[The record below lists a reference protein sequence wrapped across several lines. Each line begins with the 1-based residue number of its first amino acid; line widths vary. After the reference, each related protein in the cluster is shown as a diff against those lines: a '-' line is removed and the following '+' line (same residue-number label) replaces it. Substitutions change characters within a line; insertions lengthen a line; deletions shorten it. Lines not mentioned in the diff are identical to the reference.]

1 MTYKLRMM
9 TEAIRSEARGETA
22 ISVPAGANLSVPYK
36 NGGGSEIVSVNW
48 EGETVR
54 FFAGDLRDRADL
66 LEAETHSFPN
76 TAHVHQEIR

>member
-1 MTYKLRMM
+1 MTYRLRMM
-9 TEAIRSEARGETA
+9 TEAIRNEVKGELA
-22 ISVPAGANLSVPYK
+22 ISVPAGAILSVPDK

-66 LEAETHSFPN
+66 LEAETHSFTN
-76 TAHVHQEIR
+76 TTHVR